1 MWYIVAFVVGLIIG
15 LSPLDKLYDITKKQC
30 NKLFKMA
37 TNKHCDEFMLP
48 RPKGIVIPP
57 VERKRLQEKFRMQNK
72 YKRR

>member
-15 LSPLDKLYDITKKQC
+15 LSPLDKLSKKQC

-37 TNKHCDEFMLP
+37 TNKHCDEFMLS
-48 RPKGIVIPP
+48 RPKGIVISS